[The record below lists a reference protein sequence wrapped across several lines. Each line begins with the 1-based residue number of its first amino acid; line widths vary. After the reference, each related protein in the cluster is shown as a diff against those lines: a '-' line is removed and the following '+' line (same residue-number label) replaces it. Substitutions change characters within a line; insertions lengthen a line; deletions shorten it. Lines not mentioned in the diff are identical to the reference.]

1 MKESYWGYW
10 LILLGIF
17 VIVIMLLIQNVTSN
31 NTEDHYTIKQIAEA
45 AMVDAIDHA
54 YYTEY
59 GELKIN
65 KEKFAESVIRRFAEV
80 ASLTSQYT
88 INIVGVYE
96 APPKA
101 SIEIISKTGT
111 YTITSNDDDPTQF
124 DITNRIDGILE
135 LGNGS

>member
-31 NTEDHYTIKQIAEA
+31 NTEDYYTIKQIAEQSMEA
-45 AMVDAIDHA
+45 AIDKA
-54 YYTEY
+54 YYAEY

-65 KEKFAESVIRRFAEV
+65 KEKFAEGVIRRFAEV
-80 ASLTSQYT
+80 ASLTSTYT

-101 SIEIISKTGT
+101 SIEIISKTGK
-111 YTITSNDDDPTQF
+111 YIISSNDDEPTQF